1 MPKFAANLSFL
12 FNEVPF
18 MERFAAAASAG
29 FRGVEY
35 LFPYGEDKDAIADA
49 LRTNGL
55 QNVLFN
61 LPPGDWDAGERGL
74 GALPGREQDFREGL
88 ESALAY
94 ALAAGTPRLHA
105 LAGIVPAEADV
116 AECHDTFVRN
126 LRHAC
131 ERLAPHGITLL
142 IEPINNRDMPGYFL
156 NYQQG
161 AHALLQRVGAPNLKV
176 QMDFYHAQIMEGD
189 IISTFRQ
196 YLPHIGHVQIAGV
209 PDRHEPNL
217 GELNYPWLF
226 EMMDEA
232 GYDGWIGCEYRPRQ
246 GTVAGL
252 GWMQPYQV
260 RSEPSKAR

>member
-29 FRGVEY
+29 FQGVEY

-61 LPPGDWDAGERGL
+61 LPPGDWAAGERGL
-74 GALPGREQDFREGL
+74 GALPGREQDFRDGL
-88 ESALAY
+88 EAAIEY
-94 ALAAGTPRLHA
+94 ALAAGTTRLHA
-105 LAGIVPAEADV
+105 LAGIVPAGADLS
-116 AECHDTFVRN
+116 ACNQTFIQN

-156 NYQQG
+156 NYQQS
-161 AHALLQRVGAPNLKV
+161 AHALLEQVGAPNLKV

-189 IISTFRQ
+189 IISTFRK
-196 YLPHIGHVQIAGV
+196 YSPNIGHVQIASV
-209 PDRHEPNL
+209 PDRHEPDL

-226 EMMDEA
+226 AMMDEA
-232 GYDGWIGCEYRPRQ
+232 GYDGWIGCEYRPRE
-246 GTVAGL
+246 GTTAGL
-252 GWMQPYQV
+252 GWMTPY
-260 RSEPSKAR
+260 K